1 MARTGLSFAAWA
13 VATTAGLVVYGGTI
27 YFVSIA
33 MKWRIDLLLERL
45 RLGFVVSTWRK
56 GFPGQV
62 AVFAVVLLVLL
73 PLEAVAIGPGAGPDE
88 PRPYEPP
95 DVFGEAQDLA
105 QVTGTSTEGGGAVDA
120 TPDVAESIIA
130 ANITLQ
136 WVDDDAREPP
146 GGPFGLT
153 PKNRPDTLRLTVKLP
168 GGQTTSKEAAN
179 DATTRNGEVRI
190 GPLEASKG
198 ASLNGWEITVECV
211 SAGDVQGR
219 LVTYTQDTGN
229 AWTLYVEYTF
239 MVKASGN
246 STRDG

>member
-13 VATTAGLVVYGGTI
+13 VATTAGLIVYGGTV
-27 YFVSIA
+27 YFISIA

-56 GFPGQV
+56 GFPGQA

-73 PLEAVAIGPGAGPDE
+73 PIEAVAIGPGAGPRE
-88 PRPYEPP
+88 PHPFQPP
-95 DVFGEAQDLA
+95 DVYGEAQDLA
-105 QVTGTSTEGGGAVDA
+105 QVTGTSTEGGDAVDA
-120 TPDVAESIIA
+120 TPDVAETIIA

-146 GGPFGLT
+146 GGRFGLT
-153 PKNRPDTLRLTVKLP
+153 AKNRPDTLRLTVRLA
-168 GGQTTSKEAAN
+168 GGETTSREATN
-179 DATTRNGEVRI
+179 DPTTRNGEIKI
-190 GPLEASKG
+190 GPLEASQG
-198 ASLNGWEITVECV
+198 GDLNGWSITVECV

-219 LVTYTQDTGN
+219 LITYAQDTGN

-239 MVKASGN
+239 MVKAAGN
-246 STRDG
+246 STDGT

>member
-13 VATTAGLVVYGGTI
+13 VATTAGLIIYGGSV

-56 GFPGQV
+56 GVPGQV

-73 PLEAVAIGPGAGPDE
+73 PVEAVVIGPGAGPGE
-88 PRPYEPP
+88 PRPYRPP
-95 DVFGEAQDLA
+95 DVYGEAQDLA
-105 QVTGTSTEGGGAVDA
+105 EVTGVSTEGNAAVDA
-120 TPDVAESIIA
+120 TPDIATPIIA
-130 ANITLQ
+130 ANLTLQ
-136 WVDDDAREPP
+136 WEDNDAREPP

-153 PKNRPDTLRLTVKLP
+153 PKNKPDTLRLTVKLP
-168 GGQTTSKEAAN
+168 GGVTTTREAAN
-179 DATTRNGEVRI
+179 DPSSRLGEIKV
-190 GPLEASKG
+190 GPIEAPKG
-198 ASLNGWEITVECV
+198 GDLTGWLVTVECV

-229 AWTLYVEYTF
+229 AWTLYVEYTY
-239 MVKASGN
+239 MVKAAGN
-246 STRDG
+246 STRDA